1 MVTSIVVVSP
11 SLGTAQAAGLAM
23 VAAAQR
29 RIPVALHTPTEAK
42 LAITG
47 NGQADKPQMQ
57 RMVTKILGL
66 NSIVNPPDAADALA
80 LAMCHALRPA
90 GAIEGGEREQHLT
103 AAQKQWADAQRKAR
117 SGRGVRRDM

>member
-1 MVTSIVVVSP
+1 M
-11 SLGTAQAAGLAM
+11 LGTAQAAGLAM

-47 NGQADKPQMQ
+47 NGQADKPQIQ